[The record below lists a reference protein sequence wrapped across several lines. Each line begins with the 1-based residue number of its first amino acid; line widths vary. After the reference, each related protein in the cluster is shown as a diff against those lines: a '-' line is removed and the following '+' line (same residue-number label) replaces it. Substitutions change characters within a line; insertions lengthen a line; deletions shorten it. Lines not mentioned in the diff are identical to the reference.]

1 MALTTTE
8 IDARIRAAYFQL
20 APKRQAWVGMVD
32 LRAQLADI
40 PRDEVD
46 DTLRHMSRTDGQ
58 RVILAP
64 ESNRKVLTQAH
75 HDAAVRFGGDDN
87 HLLVILPD

>member
-1 MALTTTE
+1 MALTTAE

-20 APKRQAWVGMVD
+20 APRRQAWVGMVD
-32 LRAQLADI
+32 LRALLADI
-40 PRDEVD
+40 SHAEID
-46 DTLRHMSRTDGQ
+46 DTLRHMSNTDDR
-58 RVILAP
+58 RVFLVP